1 MVRQQHQCHGHEFDQ
16 TPGDSERQSSLLCSS
31 PWGHKMS
38 EMTQQLNNNNQNRQR
53 SGIKGIRDQKL
64 REYQAGS
71 TTNWCLSRVCHLPLE
86 RLHPGQLQLLTFNM
100 PSRQFRMVN
109 VTLCAP
115 RNVVKQVFRY
125 MCSGTDFKIPILAS
139 LHIQKS
145 TKSLMVTSA
154 PPDQQK
160 TFCKTSA

>member
-1 MVRQQHQCHGHEFDQ
+1 MVRQQHQCHGHEFNQ
-16 TPGDSERQSSLLCSS
+16 TPGDSEGQSSLLCSS

-53 SGIKGIRDQKL
+53 SRKL

-86 RLHPGQLQLLTFNM
+86 RLNPRQLQLLTFNM

-125 MCSGTDFKIPILAS
+125 MFSGTDFKIPILAS

-145 TKSLMVTSA
+145 TKSLMVISA

-160 TFCKTSA
+160 TFCKMSA